1 MSTLPLADVTTISH
15 QLVSSSFPAAVF
27 RVVTNCFSAM
37 VSHVV
42 SGRFMSYAFVLVPLT
57 WFPSTHA
64 KFQINLTHL
73 GPRALAHLIPASGRV
88 VPTSFLLILSQQL
101 GSDMLISVVV
111 QAPGPCRLAGDRF
124 KQDGSGRSI

>member
-1 MSTLPLADVTTISH
+1 MLLSVYVTAISH

-27 RVVTNCFSAM
+27 HVVPKCFSAM

-42 SGRFMSYAFVLVPLT
+42 SGRFLSHAFVLVPLT
-57 WFPSTHA
+57 WFPSTHD
-64 KFQINLTHL
+64 KFQINLTQL

-88 VPTSFLLILSQQL
+88 VPTSFLFVLSQQL
-101 GSDMLISVVV
+101 GSDMLVSVGV

-124 KQDGSGRSI
+124 